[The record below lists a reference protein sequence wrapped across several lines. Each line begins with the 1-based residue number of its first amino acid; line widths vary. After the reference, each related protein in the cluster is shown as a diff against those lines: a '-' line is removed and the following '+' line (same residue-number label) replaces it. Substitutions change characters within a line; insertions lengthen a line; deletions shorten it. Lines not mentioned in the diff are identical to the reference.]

1 MSFGKKCHV
10 DQDFIKVSRFNK
22 KLRIGK
28 CFFFF
33 KADLDLK
40 NDRQALFTQF
50 VKNIFSSHTCTCI
63 HHKFR
68 AMAIDKIFLKISD
81 WAI

>member
-1 MSFGKKCHV
+1 M
-10 DQDFIKVSRFNK
+10 
-22 KLRIGK
+22 
-28 CFFFF
+28 FFF

-50 VKNIFSSHTCTCI
+50 VKNYFSSHTCTCI

-68 AMAIDKIFLKISD
+68 AMAIDKIFLKYRIGRSE
-81 WAI
+81 INIQCRNIKNKKLTYVLCYRMR